1 MLNVSPA
8 TSHHESLAI
17 NLNLPQQTD
26 QKRRL
31 RDGLD
36 ILATKNMELSD
47 VSSPWNIMHGT
58 GTSELEDLKLAVRQ
72 DSTPPQ
78 DYWVGFFE
86 HRGRRQSI
94 IQPVLI
100 QASFSTIP
108 DSAPIVHEL
117 RQALAVQMLV
127 GKPNTLTSR

>member
-1 MLNVSPA
+1 MLTVSQA
-8 TSHHESLAI
+8 TSLHESPAI

-31 RDGLD
+31 REGLD
-36 ILATKNMELSD
+36 VLAT
-47 VSSPWNIMHGT
+47 NIVHGT

-72 DSTPPQ
+72 DSAPPQ
-78 DYWVGFFE
+78 DYWVGLFE

-108 DSAPIVHEL
+108 DFAQVVDGL
-117 RQALAVQMLV
+117 RQALAIEMLV
-127 GKPNTLTSR
+127 STPTGLISH